1 MDNRFYRKASRNT
14 EQVKYFSKNR
24 QKLPGITL
32 CIGNY
37 HKKEIEIG
45 NLHVEFYYFPDHE
58 LFFEGYTEIQ
68 GEKLSKVL
76 AMLKGRLE
84 ARIGRGYPFQKLMLV
99 ESPLSFVSFLRKW
112 KTGSEFVQPEFVFL
126 GERAASIPS

>member
-1 MDNRFYRKASRNT
+1 MVSPYAREINFSEYTLRVKTRDGQ
-14 EQVKYFSKNR
+14 QVLSQGEPEYGTGEVFFKNR

-84 ARIGRGYPFQKLMLV
+84 ARIGRATRFKN
-99 ESPLSFVSFLRKW
+99 
-112 KTGSEFVQPEFVFL
+112 
-126 GERAASIPS
+126 